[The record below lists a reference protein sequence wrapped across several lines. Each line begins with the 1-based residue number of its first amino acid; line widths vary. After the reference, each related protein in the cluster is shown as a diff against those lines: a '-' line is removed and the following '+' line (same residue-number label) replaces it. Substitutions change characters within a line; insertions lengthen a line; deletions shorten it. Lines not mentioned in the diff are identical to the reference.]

1 MAGWT
6 NRLSRIFLPWGS
18 SVLLHALILLLLPWL
33 VVISISPQAQQAV
46 EVELVGLLP
55 GGGGGSPPSQ
65 VAPSPSPPP
74 HTPVSAKAAPPS
86 VVPKKEKKE
95 PKPVK
100 TVVRPEQQ
108 EPVAAVDKTEQPT
121 TGSETSET
129 TVAAP
134 IEEVNAKGGSAG
146 AGAGGMGT
154 WLSAVPGPG
163 RGISAGFGRG
173 GIDWRQLLRQR
184 IERAKRYPA
193 LARRLGM
200 EGTVH
205 VEFRIARD
213 GSVEGVKVAKS
224 SGYPVLDEASVQAI
238 KRAVPLPIVPGKI
251 RVPISYL
258 LHKGP

>member
-1 MAGWT
+1 MAGWS

-55 GGGGGSPPSQ
+55 GGGGGAPRSQ
-65 VAPSPSPPP
+65 EAPGPPP
-74 HTPVSAKAAPPS
+74 HTPVSAKASPPS
-86 VVPKKEKKE
+86 VVPEKNKKE
-95 PKPVK
+95 PKPVE
-100 TVVRPEQQ
+100 TVISPEQQ
-108 EPVAAVDKTEQPT
+108 ETVAAVDETEQPT
-121 TGSETSET
+121 TGSETAET

-134 IEEVNAKGGSAG
+134 TEEVKAKGGSAG

-163 RGISAGFGRG
+163 GGVSAGFGRG

-213 GSVEGVKVAKS
+213 GSVEGIKVAKS
-224 SGYPVLDEASVQAI
+224 SGYPLLDEASVQAI

-258 LHKGP
+258 LHKGR

>member
-1 MAGWT
+1 MAGWS

-55 GGGGGSPPSQ
+55 GGGGGAPRSQ
-65 VAPSPSPPP
+65 EAPGPPP
-74 HTPVSAKAAPPS
+74 HTPVSAKASPPS
-86 VVPKKEKKE
+86 VVPEKNKKE
-95 PKPVK
+95 PRPVE
-100 TVVRPEQQ
+100 TVISPEQQ
-108 EPVAAVDKTEQPT
+108 ETVAAVDETEQPT

-134 IEEVNAKGGSAG
+134 TEEVKAKGGSAG

-163 RGISAGFGRG
+163 GGVSAGFGRG

-224 SGYPVLDEASVQAI
+224 SGYPLLDEASVQAI

-258 LHKGP
+258 LHKGR

>member
-55 GGGGGSPPSQ
+55 GGGGGAPRSQ
-65 VAPSPSPPP
+65 EAPGPPP
-74 HTPVSAKAAPPS
+74 HTPVSAKASPPS
-86 VVPKKEKKE
+86 VVPEKNKKE
-95 PKPVK
+95 PKPVE
-100 TVVRPEQQ
+100 TVISPEQQ
-108 EPVAAVDKTEQPT
+108 ETVAAVDETEQPT
-121 TGSETSET
+121 TGSETAET

-134 IEEVNAKGGSAG
+134 TEEVKAKGGSAG

-163 RGISAGFGRG
+163 GGVSAGFGRG

-258 LHKGP
+258 LHKGR

>member
-55 GGGGGSPPSQ
+55 GGGGGAPRSQ
-65 VAPSPSPPP
+65 EAPGPPPP
-74 HTPVSAKAAPPS
+74 HTPVSAKASPPS
-86 VVPKKEKKE
+86 VVPKKIKKE
-95 PKPVK
+95 PKPVEI
-100 TVVRPEQQ
+100 VISPEQQ
-108 EPVAAVDKTEQPT
+108 ETVAAVDETEQPT

-134 IEEVNAKGGSAG
+134 TEEVKSKGGSAG

-163 RGISAGFGRG
+163 GGVSAGFGRG

>member
-55 GGGGGSPPSQ
+55 GGGGGAPRSQ
-65 VAPSPSPPP
+65 EAPGPPP
-74 HTPVSAKAAPPS
+74 HTSVSAKASPPS
-86 VVPKKEKKE
+86 VVPEKNKKE
-95 PKPVK
+95 PKPVE
-100 TVVRPEQQ
+100 TVISPEQQ
-108 EPVAAVDKTEQPT
+108 ETVAAVDETEQPT
-121 TGSETSET
+121 TGSETAET

-134 IEEVNAKGGSAG
+134 TEEVKAKGGSAG

-163 RGISAGFGRG
+163 GGVSAGFGRG

-224 SGYPVLDEASVQAI
+224 SGYPLLDEASVQAI

>member
-55 GGGGGSPPSQ
+55 GGGGGARRSQ

-74 HTPVSAKAAPPS
+74 HTPVSAKASPPS

-238 KRAVPLPIVPGKI
+238 KRAVPLPIVPGQI

>member
-1 MAGWT
+1 MAGWS

-46 EVELVGLLP
+46 EVELVSLLP
-55 GGGGGSPPSQ
+55 GGGGGARRSQ
-65 VAPSPSPPP
+65 EAPGPPP
-74 HTPVSAKAAPPS
+74 HTPVSAKASPPS
-86 VVPKKEKKE
+86 VVPEKNKKE
-95 PKPVK
+95 PKPVE
-100 TVVRPEQQ
+100 TVISPEQQ
-108 EPVAAVDKTEQPT
+108 ETVAAVDETEQPT

-134 IEEVNAKGGSAG
+134 TEEVKAKGGSAG

-163 RGISAGFGRG
+163 GGVSAGFGRG

-224 SGYPVLDEASVQAI
+224 SGYPLLDEASVQAI

-258 LHKGP
+258 LHKGR

>member
-55 GGGGGSPPSQ
+55 GGGGGAPRSQ
-65 VAPSPSPPP
+65 EAPGPPPP
-74 HTPVSAKAAPPS
+74 HTPVSAKASPPS
-86 VVPKKEKKE
+86 VVPKKNKKE
-95 PKPVK
+95 PKPVE
-100 TVVRPEQQ
+100 TVISPEQQ
-108 EPVAAVDKTEQPT
+108 KTVAAVDETEQPT

-129 TVAAP
+129 TVAALT
-134 IEEVNAKGGSAG
+134 EEVKAKGGSAG
-146 AGAGGMGT
+146 VGAGGMGT

-163 RGISAGFGRG
+163 GGVSAGFGRG

-258 LHKGP
+258 LRKGP

>member
-1 MAGWT
+1 MAGWS

-55 GGGGGSPPSQ
+55 GGGGWAPRSQEAPGPPS
-65 VAPSPSPPP
+65 P
-74 HTPVSAKAAPPS
+74 HTPVSAKASPPS
-86 VVPKKEKKE
+86 VVPKKNKKE
-95 PKPVK
+95 PRPVE
-100 TVVRPEQQ
+100 TVISPEQQ
-108 EPVAAVDKTEQPT
+108 ETVAAVDETEQPT
-121 TGSETSET
+121 TGSETAET

-134 IEEVNAKGGSAG
+134 TEEVKAKGGSAG

-163 RGISAGFGRG
+163 GGVSAGFGRG

-213 GSVEGVKVAKS
+213 GSVEGIKVAKS
-224 SGYPVLDEASVQAI
+224 SGYPLLDEASVQAI

-258 LHKGP
+258 LHKGR

>member
-1 MAGWT
+1 MAGWS
-6 NRLSRIFLPWGS
+6 NRLSRICLPWGS

-74 HTPVSAKAAPPS
+74 HTPVSAKASSPP

-95 PKPVK
+95 PKPVE
-100 TVVRPEQQ
+100 TVISPERQ
-108 EPVAAVDKTEQPT
+108 ETVAVVDETEQPT

-129 TVAAP
+129 TVAVP
-134 IEEVNAKGGSAG
+134 IEEVNAKGGSAR

-154 WLSAVPGPG
+154 WISAVPGPG

-184 IERAKRYPA
+184 IERAKRYPS

-224 SGYPVLDEASVQAI
+224 SGYPLLDEASVQAI
-238 KRAVPLPIVPGKI
+238 KRAAPLPIVPGKI

>member
-1 MAGWT
+1 MAGWS

-33 VVISISPQAQQAV
+33 VVISLPPHVQQAV

-55 GGGGGSPPSQ
+55 GGGGGAPRSQEAPAPTPPPQTPVS
-65 VAPSPSPPP
+65 VKASPPP
-74 HTPVSAKAAPPS
+74 
-86 VVPKKEKKE
+86 VVPKKNKKE
-95 PKPVK
+95 PKPVE
-100 TVVRPEQQ
+100 TVANQQKQ
-108 EPVAAVDKTEQPT
+108 EPVAAVNGTEQPT
-121 TGSETSET
+121 TESGTSET
-129 TVAAP
+129 DVAAP
-134 IEEVNAKGGSAG
+134 RERVEAKTNGAR

-163 RGISAGFGRG
+163 GGVSAGFGRG
-173 GIDWRQLLRQR
+173 GVDWRQLLRQR

-193 LARRLGM
+193 RARRLGM
-200 EGTVH
+200 QGTVH

-224 SGYPVLDEASVQAI
+224 SGYPLLDEASVKAI
-238 KRAVPLPIVPGKI
+238 KRAAPLPIVPGKI

-258 LHKGP
+258 LRKGP

>member
-33 VVISISPQAQQAV
+33 VVISISPQAHQAV

-55 GGGGGSPPSQ
+55 GGGGGAPRSQ
-65 VAPSPSPPP
+65 EAPGPPP
-74 HTPVSAKAAPPS
+74 QTPVSAKASPPS
-86 VVPKKEKKE
+86 VVPKKNKKE
-95 PKPVK
+95 PKPVE
-100 TVVRPEQQ
+100 TVISPEQQ
-108 EPVAAVDKTEQPT
+108 ETVAAVDETEQPT
-121 TGSETSET
+121 TGSEPSET

-134 IEEVNAKGGSAG
+134 NEEVKAKGGSAG

-163 RGISAGFGRG
+163 GGVSAGFGRG

>member
-55 GGGGGSPPSQ
+55 GGGGGAPRSQ
-65 VAPSPSPPP
+65 EAPGPPPP
-74 HTPVSAKAAPPS
+74 HTPVSAKASPPS
-86 VVPKKEKKE
+86 VVPKKNKKE
-95 PKPVK
+95 PKPVE
-100 TVVRPEQQ
+100 TVISPEQQ
-108 EPVAAVDKTEQPT
+108 EIVAAVDETEQPT
-121 TGSETSET
+121 TGSEPSET

-134 IEEVNAKGGSAG
+134 TEGLKAKGGSAG

-163 RGISAGFGRG
+163 GGVSAGFGRG

>member
-55 GGGGGSPPSQ
+55 GGGGGAPRSQ
-65 VAPSPSPPP
+65 EAPGPPPP
-74 HTPVSAKAAPPS
+74 HTPVSAKASPPS
-86 VVPKKEKKE
+86 VVPKKNKKE
-95 PKPVK
+95 PKPVE
-100 TVVRPEQQ
+100 TVISPEQQ
-108 EPVAAVDKTEQPT
+108 KTVAAVDETEQPT

-129 TVAAP
+129 TVAALT
-134 IEEVNAKGGSAG
+134 EEVKAKGGSAG
-146 AGAGGMGT
+146 VGAGGMGT

-163 RGISAGFGRG
+163 GGVSAGFGRG

-238 KRAVPLPIVPGKI
+238 KRAAPLPIVTGKI
-251 RVPISYL
+251 LVTISYL
-258 LHKGP
+258 LHKRP